1 MFCATLYIL
10 TLKFHTVF
18 PCRCLAAIKDEETS
32 QFMKSSYEELI
43 AAKKENVALQ
53 LEGAYRSRIN
63 EAYQQVS
70 HHHIRGC

>member
-1 MFCATLYIL
+1 M
-10 TLKFHTVF
+10 KHV
-18 PCRCLAAIKDEETS
+18 CRCLAAIKDEEQS

-53 LEGAYRSRIN
+53 LESAYRSRIN

-70 HHHIRGC
+70 QSFA

>member
-1 MFCATLYIL
+1 M
-10 TLKFHTVF
+10 KHV
-18 PCRCLAAIKDEETS
+18 CRCLAAIKDEEQS

-53 LEGAYRSRIN
+53 LESAYRSRIN

-70 HHHIRGC
+70 HMHEHCHVGSSGHLIRSRR